1 MVPIP
6 TKFTL
11 MNNPC
16 FSLRSSLVALTAL
29 AVVATA
35 DLRADHV
42 GLSIG
47 VPFPN
52 GYFELDVGRDH
63 YYVHRGVFYRR
74 GPSGLVV
81 VSAPRGAIVRELPP
95 HYVRIYAGDVVYF
108 RYGDVYYR
116 QVPQGYVVVEPPTV
130 QMPPPMPAEQS
141 QSVWVGPT
149 EFVFKDGQFFR
160 KTPEGLVWTEAP
172 LGAVTK
178 VLPIDATSI
187 WHQDI
192 EYFECE
198 GVFFRKTPEG
208 YRVVTA
214 PWKK

>member
-1 MVPIP
+1 
-6 TKFTL
+6 
-11 MNNPC
+11 
-16 FSLRSSLVALTAL
+16 
-29 AVVATA
+29 
-35 DLRADHV
+35 
-42 GLSIG
+42 
-47 VPFPN
+47 
-52 GYFELDVGRDH
+52 
-63 YYVHRGVFYRR
+63 VHRGVFYRR
-74 GPSGLVV
+74 GPSGRVV